1 MNEIPFGF
9 LIVIYLFLGGM
20 SAGLFFV
27 SALGTLLHK
36 RGDPACERIARVGGL
51 LAPWPVS
58 LGSGVLIFDLGQK
71 LRFYELFVLIR
82 TDSPMSI
89 GSWLLI
95 LFVTVSMIYFWVWL
109 PNPVIERVFSWL
121 PARLQSLRPSAWL
134 VRLLVWNGR
143 SKLAVPLALVGA
155 PAAIGVGVYTGV
167 LLGVIQGRPFWNV
180 SLLAQLFLFSALSSG
195 CALLVLVLAFG
206 RKEFSEREAR
216 FLFGV
221 DIAFILLELFIVL
234 RYVLHAALFPLAS
247 RSALSPI
254 LGGALTLQFW
264 LLFLALG
271 MLVPLAIELYEM
283 KPGLLERPKFH
294 SNRLLAGV
302 AAGLIL
308 FGGLVLRYVFVF
320 GGQSAVYF

>member
-1 MNEIPFGF
+1 MNEVPFGF

-27 SALGTLLHK
+27 SAIGTLLHH

-71 LRFYELFVLIR
+71 LRFYELFMLVR
-82 TDSPMSI
+82 FDSPMSI

-109 PNPVIERVFSWL
+109 PNSVIDNVVSRL
-121 PARLQSLRPSAWL
+121 PARVRNPKPVKWL
-134 VRLLVWNGR
+134 IRQLLWNGR
-143 SKLAVPLALVGA
+143 SKLAFPLALVGA

-167 LLGVIQGRPFWNV
+167 LLGVIQGRPFWNI

-195 CALLVLVLAFG
+195 CALLVLALALQ
-206 RKEFSEREAR
+206 RKDFSEREAR
-216 FLFGV
+216 FLYGV
-221 DIAFILLELFIVL
+221 DIAFISLELFIVL
-234 RYVLHAALFPLAS
+234 PYVLHAALFPLA
-247 RSALSPI
+247 RTDALSPI
-254 LGGALTLQFW
+254 LGGPLTIPFW
-264 LLFLALG
+264 VLFLMVG
-271 MLVPLAIELYEM
+271 MLTPLAIELYEM
-283 KPGLLERPKFH
+283 KPGALERPKFH

-302 AAGLIL
+302 AAALIL
-308 FGGLVLRYVFVF
+308 FGGFVLRYVFVF
-320 GGQSAVYF
+320 GGQSAIYF